1 MSKLGD
7 ILSIE
12 YEYDIEGWYECNWEI
27 VACEPTRAEAVKQ
40 RKCYEENEAGIAF
53 RVRKVKVQ
61 NDRT

>member
-1 MSKLGD
+1 M
-7 ILSIE
+7 SIE

-40 RKCYEENEAGIAF
+40 RKCYEENEAGTTF
-53 RVRKVKVQ
+53 RIRKVKVQ